1 MDRSGHPQSMEVP
14 RLGSN
19 TEQAAP
25 QPTTTPPWQHSPL
38 IVATQTPITMRDNTG
53 NDKGSRQS
61 IVAVECHLS
70 SGNTSVIQMDCNP
83 KSPAVTE
90 TLRARI
96 HVNHGNPSVQFYSSL
111 ISVKGYGSLS
121 PCSQTKVV
129 ICTYAYSTM
138 VFV

>member
-83 KSPAVTE
+83 RSPAVI
-90 TLRARI
+90 A
-96 HVNHGNPSVQFYSSL
+96 PSEPEYM
-111 ISVKGYGSLS
+111 
-121 PCSQTKVV
+121 
-129 ICTYAYSTM
+129 STM
-138 VFV
+138 QTPLCNLTALSFQLKLLGPKSLLPNNFLEVYT